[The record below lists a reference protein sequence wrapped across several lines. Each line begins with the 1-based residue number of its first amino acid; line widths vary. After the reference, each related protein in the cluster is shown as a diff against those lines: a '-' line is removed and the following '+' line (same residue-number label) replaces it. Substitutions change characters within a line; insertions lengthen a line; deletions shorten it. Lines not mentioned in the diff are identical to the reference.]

1 MYLLNL
7 PQDPMWLFICHVAVC
22 TDFINAQKYPLKEN
36 FIVFYRIRT
45 EQRGL
50 KNKSMYLVQ
59 KRGNRPRKKN
69 AYLVTFYTVYTDQI
83 MMKKLP
89 PY

>member
-36 FIVFYRIRT
+36 FFVFYRIRT
-45 EQRGL
+45 E
-50 KNKSMYLVQ
+50 
-59 KRGNRPRKKN
+59 
-69 AYLVTFYTVYTDQI
+69 
-83 MMKKLP
+83 
-89 PY
+89 